1 MKIHLRHI
9 PWMTY
14 GLLCFSAAPLT
25 AQFQLDAETGG
36 VFSGYNDVRVPNET
50 GTLFSISKDLA
61 SDAKLFYRIRFS
73 LGFSRR
79 HTLSILFAPLTIKA
93 SGQVNR
99 DILFE
104 DQTFPA
110 NTPLEGVYRFNSY
123 RLTYRYD
130 LLQSERVVLGIGL
143 TGKIRDAEI
152 KLTTDG
158 LEANTTDVGFVPL
171 LHLRFFWKWGN
182 HLGFLAEADAAA
194 APQGRA
200 EDVLAALVIT
210 MGEKWDLKAGY
221 RILEGGADVDQV
233 YNFALIH
240 YIVVGSV
247 IRL

>member
-99 DILFE
+99 DILLPPMLVLSRCC
-104 DQTFPA
+104 TFDFFGNGETIWDSSRRPM
-110 NTPLEGVYRFNSY
+110 L
-123 RLTYRYD
+123 
-130 LLQSERVVLGIGL
+130 
-143 TGKIRDAEI
+143 
-152 KLTTDG
+152 
-158 LEANTTDVGFVPL
+158 PL
-171 LHLRFFWKWGN
+171 LH
-182 HLGFLAEADAAA
+182 
-194 APQGRA
+194 RA
-200 EDVLAALVIT
+200 VLK
-210 MGEKWDLKAGY
+210 MCW
-221 RILEGGADVDQV
+221 R
-233 YNFALIH
+233 H
-240 YIVVGSV
+240 WS
-247 IRL
+247 